1 MDWFNIE
8 YFELARICGLF
19 QKANKVLMSST
30 HLCYL
35 NRNQSLYFESNE
47 MTSFY
52 ITGALKSWAKETYST
67 FSNERNAQG
76 ELLI

>member
-1 MDWFNIE
+1 MP
-8 YFELARICGLF
+8 
-19 QKANKVLMSST
+19 ST

-35 NRNQSLYFESNE
+35 NRNQSLYFESDE

-52 ITGALKSWAKETYST
+52 ITGILESWGKETHST
-67 FSNERNAQG
+67 FSNERNAEG

>member
-8 YFELARICGLF
+8 YFELARVCRLF
-19 QKANKVLMSST
+19 QKANKVLMPST

-35 NRNQSLYFESNE
+35 NRNQSLYFESDE
-47 MTSFY
+47 RTSFY
-52 ITGALKSWAKETYST
+52 ITGKLESWAKETYLT
-67 FSNERNAQG
+67 FSNEKNAEG